1 MALTKEQLKKYG
13 LSLSDASSSDHDKGI
28 VSVGGQTYQI
38 KGFERQQKKGIDT
51 DKGKVF
57 SSSLEKDSGKDFSNF
72 NTATD
77 VETALERLLE
87 PKEED
92 TSPIKTPEPV
102 EYSPEIQ
109 QAKERVR
116 QWEESAWSGQQ
127 SEDIFGGTNKSIY
140 NGHST
145 DNGTQQEEAADNLA
159 TMYIR
164 SMQDKI
170 ADRLNTK
177 IEV

>member
-38 KGFERQQKKGIDT
+38 KGFERQQKKGTDT

-57 SSSLEKDSGKDFSNF
+57 STSLEKDSGKDFTNF

-77 VETALERLLE
+77 VEQALEELLE
-87 PKEED
+87 PKED
-92 TSPIKTPEPV
+92 NSPIKTPEPV
-102 EYSPEIQ
+102 EYSPEILE
-109 QAKERVR
+109 AKERVR
-116 QWEESAWSGQQ
+116 QWEDEAWSGKQ
-127 SEDIFGGTNKSIY
+127 SEDIYGGTNKSVQ

-145 DNGTQQEEAADNLA
+145 DNGTQQKEAADNLA
-159 TMYIR
+159 SMYIR
-164 SMQDKI
+164 SMQDEI